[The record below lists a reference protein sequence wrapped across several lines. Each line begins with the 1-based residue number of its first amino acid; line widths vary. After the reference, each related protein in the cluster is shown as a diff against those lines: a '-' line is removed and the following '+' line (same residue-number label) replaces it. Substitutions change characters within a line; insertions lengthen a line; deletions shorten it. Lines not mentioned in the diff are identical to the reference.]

1 MYAICENICDTG
13 YIQFFNLFV
22 FNYNKYIA
30 QNYIKRK
37 RKAERDGIGIL
48 RMVEME

>member
-1 MYAICENICDTG
+1 MQYVKTYVTLVIYN
-13 YIQFFNLFV
+13 FFNLFV